1 MVTPPKHQSASSP
14 STGAV
19 STPNKWPSTE
29 HYNGIVT
36 VVVGSKK
43 KSYSLHKGLLCF
55 YSDYFRAAFNGSFK
69 EATDGKIELMDV
81 EPEVF
86 DIFQVWLYSRRLQ
99 APADSVLYFTRL
111 AQLWVFGDKHQ
122 VPLLQNEV
130 MDDIFAKRA
139 QLKVFY
145 PELVKLAYEQ
155 TPVGS
160 PLRKAV
166 IEIVGHC
173 MKLQEE
179 SDSALQLSCQP
190 HWSVESLV
198 DLVRVLDTIRKEN
211 KVVFASMPV
220 RDKCFFHVHGIDERC

>member
-1 MVTPPKHQSASSP
+1 
-14 STGAV
+14 
-19 STPNKWPSTE
+19 
-29 HYNGIVT
+29 VT
-36 VVVGSKK
+36 VVVTGSKK

-99 APADSVLYFTRL
+99 ASQKPALFYMTL

-122 VPLLQNEV
+122 IPLLQNEV
-130 MDDIFAKRA
+130 MDEIFARRA
-139 QLKVFY
+139 KLSVFHT
-145 PELVKLAYEQ
+145 PLVKLAYEQ

-166 IEIVGHC
+166 IEMVGHR
-173 MKLQEE
+173 MRLQEHGG
-179 SDSALQLSCQP
+179 AFQLSCQSD
-190 HWSVESLV
+190 WSVESLI
-198 DLVRVLDTIRKEN
+198 DLVHVLDKIRKEN
-211 KVVFASMPV
+211 KLVFPAMPV
-220 RDKCFFHVHGIDERC
+220 RDKCFFHVHGKDEHC

>member
-1 MVTPPKHQSASSP
+1 M
-14 STGAV
+14 
-19 STPNKWPSTE
+19 
-29 HYNGIVT
+29 T

-99 APADSVLYFTRL
+99 APTDSVLYFSTL

-122 VPLLQNEV
+122 IPLLQNEA
-130 MDDIFAKRA
+130 MDEIFARHAKLNHF
-139 QLKVFY
+139 QTK
-145 PELVKLAYEQ
+145 LVKLAYEQ

-160 PLRKAV
+160 PLRKAA
-166 IEIVGHC
+166 IEIIGYNI
-173 MKLQEE
+173 KLQEE
-179 SDSALQLSCQP
+179 SDSAFQLSCQSN
-190 HWSVESLV
+190 WSVESLI
-198 DLVRVLDTIRKEN
+198 DLVRVLDKIRKEN
-211 KVVFASMPV
+211 KVVFPAMPK
-220 RDKCFFHVHGIDERC
+220 RDKCFFHVHGKDEHC

>member
-1 MVTPPKHQSASSP
+1 MATPPKHQSASSP

-99 APADSVLYFTRL
+99 APADSVLYFSTL
-111 AQLWVFGDKHQ
+111 GQLWVFGDKHQ
-122 VPLLQNEV
+122 IPLLQNEV
-130 MDDIFAKRA
+130 MDEIFAKEA
-139 QLKVFY
+139 KLKVFHTK
-145 PELVKLAYEQ
+145 LVNLAYEH

-166 IEIVGHC
+166 IEIIGHS
-173 MKLQEE
+173 MRLQE
-179 SDSALQLSCQP
+179 DDGGAFQLSCQSN
-190 HWSVESLV
+190 WSVESLIDV
-198 DLVRVLDTIRKEN
+198 VRVLDKIRKEN
-211 KVVFASMPV
+211 KLVFPAMPV
-220 RDKCFFHVHGIDERC
+220 RDNCFFHVHGKDEHC

>member
-1 MVTPPKHQSASSP
+1 MSTPPKERSAPSP
-14 STGAV
+14 SKGAV
-19 STPNKWPSTE
+19 SKPDKWPSIE

-69 EATDGKIELMDV
+69 EATDGKIELMEV

-99 APADSVLYFTRL
+99 TSEDSFPSYTTL

-122 VPLLQNEV
+122 IPLLQNEV
-130 MDDIFAKRA
+130 MDGIFAKEA
-139 QLKVFY
+139 KLVFHTK
-145 PELVKLAYEQ
+145 LVNLAYEQ

-166 IEIVGHC
+166 IEIVGHR
-173 MKLQEE
+173 MRLQEN
-179 SDSALQLSCQP
+179 DGGALELSCQSD
-190 HWSVESLV
+190 WSVESLI
-198 DLVRVLDTIRKEN
+198 DLVRVLDKIRKEN
-211 KVVFASMPV
+211 KVVYPTMPV
-220 RDKCFFHVHGIDERC
+220 RDKCFFHVHGKDEHC

>member
-1 MVTPPKHQSASSP
+1 MATPPKHQSASSP

-36 VVVGSKK
+36 VVVGSEK
-43 KSYSLHKGLLCF
+43 KSYSLHKGQLCF

-81 EPEVF
+81 EPKVF
-86 DIFQVWLYSRRLQ
+86 DIFQIWLYSRRLQ
-99 APADSVLYFTRL
+99 TSEDSFPSYITL

-122 VPLLQNEV
+122 IPLLQNEV

-139 QLKVFY
+139 QLKVFHTT
-145 PELVKLAYEQ
+145 LVKLAYEQ

-166 IEIVGHC
+166 IEVIGHN
-173 MKLQEE
+173 MRLQEE
-179 SDSALQLSCQP
+179 DGGNAFELSSQSDYLI
-190 HWSVESLV
+190 
-198 DLVRVLDTIRKEN
+198 DLVRVLDKIRKEN
-211 KVVFASMPV
+211 KVVFPAMPK
-220 RDKCFFHVHGIDERC
+220 RDKCFFHVHGKDEHC

>member
-1 MVTPPKHQSASSP
+1 MSTPPKERSAPSP
-14 STGAV
+14 SKGAV

-29 HYNGIVT
+29 HFNGIVT
-36 VVVGSKK
+36 VVVGFKK
-43 KSYSLHKGLLCF
+43 KSYSLHKDLLCF

-86 DIFQVWLYSRRLQ
+86 DIFQVWLYLRRLQ
-99 APADSVLYFTRL
+99 TPENAFTCFMRL

-139 QLKVFY
+139 QLKVFH
-145 PELVKLAYEQ
+145 PALVKLAYEQ

-166 IEIVGHC
+166 IEVTGYN
-173 MKLQEE
+173 MNLQEG
-179 SDSALQLSCQP
+179 DRSALQLSNQ
-190 HWSVESLV
+190 S
-198 DLVRVLDTIRKEN
+198 N
-211 KVVFASMPV
+211 
-220 RDKCFFHVHGIDERC
+220 

>member
-1 MVTPPKHQSASSP
+1 MSTPPKERSAPSP
-14 STGAV
+14 SKGAV

-29 HYNGIVT
+29 HFNGIVT

-43 KSYSLHKGLLCF
+43 KSYSLHKDLLCF

-69 EATDGKIELMDV
+69 EATDGKIELMEV

-86 DIFQVWLYSRRLQ
+86 DIFQVWLYLRRLQ
-99 APADSVLYFTRL
+99 TPENVFTCFMRL
-111 AQLWVFGDKHQ
+111 AQLWVFGGKHQ

-139 QLKVFY
+139 QLKAFH
-145 PELVKLAYEQ
+145 PALVKLAYEQ

-166 IEIVGHC
+166 IEVTGYN
-173 MKLQEE
+173 MNLQEG
-179 SDSALQLSCQP
+179 DGSALHMSNQSN
-190 HWSVESLV
+190 WSVESLM
-198 DLVRVLDTIRKEN
+198 DLVRVLDKIRKEN
-211 KVVFASMPV
+211 KVVFPAMPK
-220 RDKCFFHVHGIDERC
+220 RDKCFFHVHGKDEHC